1 MNTHLKTCTV
11 AGITAALGLAVA
23 CGSSTNTQQVV
34 KPPLGQG
41 QLAVTL
47 ASTQSAAPIS
57 GAHGTEVKEIWVTVT
72 SVRAH
77 SVGTGWVTISDAT
90 KMPFQLDLMTLKG
103 ASLPLGLVDLPPGT
117 ITQVRLLVEKDTN
130 HVVLPDGTSVALK
143 VPSGYESGI
152 KIHGPWEI
160 AACSR
165 ASVTL
170 DFDGKKSIQVH
181 PTGTGDEWILR
192 PVIRVKATAN
202 DDVGCGAPDAG
213 TDGGTDGGD
222 DGTVVPLPPVPTGGT
237 CAQNG
242 ECYSGVCSA
251 TFVCAAGANGAP
263 CHAAS
268 DCQSAACGGDGVCT
282 PPATAVGAGAGC
294 TADSGCLSGVC
305 SGTDG
310 AKTCAAGEQGAP
322 CAVALDCA
330 SGSCSEGTDTSG
342 NHFCEPPPAL

>member
-1 MNTHLKTCTV
+1 MNAHLKTCTV

-23 CGSSTNTQQVV
+23 CGSSTTTPQVV

-47 ASTQSAAPIS
+47 ASTPSAAPVA
-57 GAHGTEVKEIWVTVT
+57 GAHGTDVKEIWVTVT

-77 SVGTGWVTISDAT
+77 SAGTGWVTISDPA
-90 KMPFQLDLMTLKG
+90 KMPFQLDLLKLKA
-103 ASLPLGLVDLPPGT
+103 ASVQLGLVDLPPGT

-130 HVVLPDGTSVALK
+130 HVILPDGSEVALK

-152 KIHGPWEI
+152 KIHGPWDI
-160 AACSR
+160 AACNR

-192 PVIRVKATAN
+192 PVIRVKATAT

-213 TDGGTDGGD
+213 ADGGTDGGD
-222 DGTVVPLPPVPTGGT
+222 DGTVVPVPPVPTGGT
-237 CAQNG
+237 CAKDG

-263 CHAAS
+263 CHAAI
-268 DCQSAACGGDGVCT
+268 DCQSAACGVDGTCT
-282 PPATAVGAGAGC
+282 PPPSAVGAGAPCNGDLDC
-294 TADSGCLSGVC
+294 RSGVC
-305 SGTDG
+305 SGADG

-330 SGSCSEGTDTSG
+330 SGSCSEGTDASG
-342 NHFCEPPPAL
+342 NHFCE